1 MPTDLRV
8 SNISKI
14 YPGCIANDKVSLQF
28 KSGKIYALLGENG
41 AGKSTLVKILSGVI
55 SPDNGEVF
63 LNEKSLKLN
72 SPLDAKK
79 NKIGMVFQHF
89 NLFETLSVFEN
100 LSIDTN
106 EDNKNLRVKIN
117 DILKKYN
124 FSIDLDIPVLNLS
137 AGQKQKVEIIRCLLR
152 NPKVLIMDEPTS
164 VLTEQET
171 DELFISLKKFC
182 DEGIL
187 IIYITH
193 KLKEVLSLCDEVAVM
208 RKGKVVS
215 VSQTGDEKIETLAN
229 KMVGQKL
236 SKIKKKNNNLKNK
249 DEIFKVKHLN
259 FYSNDPFETN
269 LENINFS
276 VKKGECLGIA
286 GISGNGQNELF
297 QILSGEII
305 TSNTSIIFRNKE
317 IAQLNPKQRREYL
330 MAFSP
335 EDRISQA
342 AVPELKIYE
351 NVALNNFKSSNFFE
365 KGLVNEKKIKE
376 HSKKILTDFSVNTDN
391 VELKS
396 QFLSGGNLQK
406 LILGRELI
414 TAPELLI
421 CYNPTWG
428 LDVGAINYIHETL
441 LKINDQEKSTILIS
455 TDTEE
460 LLKLSDRIAV
470 IYKGKLSRIMPSE
483 EVTPEKLGVLMG
495 GGSIDKN

>member
-1 MPTDLRV
+1 M
-8 SNISKI
+8 
-14 YPGCIANDKVSLQF
+14 CIRD
-28 KSGKIYALLGENG
+28 
-41 AGKSTLVKILSGVI
+41 
-55 SPDNGEVF
+55 
-63 LNEKSLKLN
+63 
-72 SPLDAKK
+72 
-79 NKIGMVFQHF
+79 
-89 NLFETLSVFEN
+89 
-100 LSIDTN
+100 
-106 EDNKNLRVKIN
+106 R
-117 DILKKYN
+117 
-124 FSIDLDIPVLNLS
+124 
-137 AGQKQKVEIIRCLLR
+137 
-152 NPKVLIMDEPTS
+152 
-164 VLTEQET
+164 
-171 DELFISLKKFC
+171 
-182 DEGIL
+182 L

-215 VSQTGDEKIETLAN
+215 VSQTQNERVETLAN

-236 SKIKKKNNNLKNK
+236 AKIKKKINISKNK

-259 FYSNDPFETN
+259 FYSDDPFETN
-269 LENINFS
+269 LVNLNFS
-276 VKKGECLGIA
+276 VKKGECLGMA

-305 TSNTSIIFRNKE
+305 TPDTSIIFRNKE
-317 IAQLNPKQRREYL
+317 IAKLNPKQRREYL

-365 KGLVNEKKIKE
+365 KGLVNERKIKE
-376 HSKKILTDFSVNTDN
+376 HSKKILSDFSVNTDN

-441 LKINDQEKSTILIS
+441 IKINDQEKSTILIS

-470 IYKGKLSRIMPSE
+470 IYKGKLSKIMPSE
-483 EVTPEKLGVLMG
+483 EVTPEKLGVLML
-495 GGSIDKN
+495 SLIHI

>member
-1 MPTDLRV
+1 MKTDLRI

-14 YPGCIANDKVSLQF
+14 YPNCIANDNISLQF

-55 SPDNGEVF
+55 RPDSGEVF
-63 LNEKSLKLN
+63 LNKIKIKLN
-72 SPLDAKK
+72 SPIDAKK

-100 LSIDTN
+100 LSIVSD
-106 EDNKNLRVKIN
+106 EDNKDLKIRIN
-117 DILKKYN
+117 EILKKYN
-124 FSIDLDIPVLNLS
+124 FSIDLDVPVLNLS
-137 AGQKQKVEIIRCLLR
+137 AGQKQKVEILRCLLKS
-152 NPKVLIMDEPTS
+152 PKVIIMDEPTS

-171 DELFISLKKFC
+171 EELFASLKKFC
-182 DEGIL
+182 EEGIL

-215 VSQTGDEKIETLAN
+215 VSQTENEKLETLAN

-236 SKIKKKNNNLKNK
+236 SKINKKINNFKNK
-249 DEIFKVKHLN
+249 DAIFKVKNLN
-259 FYSNDPFETN
+259 FYSDDPFETN
-269 LENINFS
+269 LFDIHFS

-305 TSNTSIIFRNKE
+305 TSNTSIVFRDKE
-317 IAQLNPKQRREYL
+317 IAKLNPKQRREYL

-351 NVALNNFKSSNFFE
+351 NVALNNFKSSNFFVN
-365 KGLVNEKKIKE
+365 GLVNEKKIKE
-376 HSKKILTDFSVNTDN
+376 HSKKILSDFSVNTDN
-391 VELKS
+391 VDLRS

-428 LDVGAINYIHETL
+428 LDVGAINYIHKTL
-441 LKINDQEKSTILIS
+441 IKINNQEKSTILIS

-470 IYKGKLSRIMPSE
+470 IYKGKLSKFMTSD

-495 GGSIDKN
+495 GGSVD